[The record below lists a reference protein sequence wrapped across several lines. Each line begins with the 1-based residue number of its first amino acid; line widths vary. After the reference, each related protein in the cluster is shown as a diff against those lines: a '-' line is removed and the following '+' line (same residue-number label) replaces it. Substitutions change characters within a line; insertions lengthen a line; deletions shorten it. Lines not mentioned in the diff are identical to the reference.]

1 MIKVSIIVP
10 VYNGEKVLPHCIE
23 SIINQDYKDIEII
36 LIDDGSKDD
45 SFRIISDY
53 AKKDDRIVPVHKQNS
68 GVSSTRNMALD
79 MATGDYIQFI
89 DVDDWL
95 PFDSTKMMVRAIE
108 EEKTD
113 LVVAD
118 FYRVVDGKS
127 TKKGSIRKGGIMTLG
142 EYADRMLLTPADF
155 YFGVLW
161 NKLFKKQIIDEF
173 RIRMDE
179 NISMSEDAIFNLQ
192 YLEHVRLISILKS
205 PVYYYVKSE
214 GSLVAQNLNIPSIVK
229 MKRNVIRYYE
239 DFYRKILSEDD
250 YEARKPI
257 IYGYLVS
264 VSTDGFALPLI
275 DEEKKVGE
283 NSTDHY
289 LMDNKETE
297 VKFIRLSN
305 FVLNRLLNSLAQA
318 NSLDLNEIK
327 ILYLLYL
334 HKDKLASENIAEAC
348 DMNQATCTFNLAKLA
363 ALSFV
368 RISEVN
374 LFDDKKVYYEY
385 VHSALDQQ
393 FEKIDEDYKSLCYD
407 GLSKEDIENFEK
419 VRKKIMD
426 NIIKT
431 IAAD

>member
-1 MIKVSIIVP
+1 MSKVSIIVP
-10 VYNGEKVLPHCIE
+10 VYNGEKVLPHCVD
-23 SIINQDYKDIEII
+23 SILNQDYKDIEVI

-45 SFRIISDY
+45 SFKIISEY
-53 AKKDDRIVPVHKQNS
+53 AKKDGRIVPVHKENS

-108 EEKTD
+108 EEKSD

-161 NKLFKKQIIDEF
+161 NKLYKNQIIDEYG
-173 RIRMDE
+173 IRMDE

-192 YLEHVRLISILKS
+192 YLEHARLISILKS

-250 YEARKPI
+250 FEARKPI

-264 VSTDGFALPLI
+264 VSTDSFALPLI
-275 DEEKKVGE
+275 DDEKKVGE
-283 NSTDHY
+283 GSPDYY
-289 LMDNKETE
+289 LRDDKETE
-297 VKFIRLSN
+297 VRFIKLSN

-318 NSLDLNEIK
+318 NSLDMNEIT

-334 HKDKLASENIAEAC
+334 HKEKLATEEIAEAC
-348 DMNQATCTFNLAKLA
+348 EMNQANCTINLAKLV
-363 ALSFV
+363 ALSFIK
-368 RISEVN
+368 ISEVN
-374 LFDDKKVYYEY
+374 LFEDKKVYYEY
-385 VHSALDQQ
+385 VPSALDQQ
-393 FEKIDEDYKSLCYD
+393 FEKIEEDYRSLCYD
-407 GLSKEDIENFEK
+407 GLSEEDIKNFEK
-419 VRKKIMD
+419 VRKVIMD
-426 NIIKT
+426 NIKKT
-431 IAAD
+431 IASD

>member
-1 MIKVSIIVP
+1 MSKVSIIVP
-10 VYNGEKVLPHCIE
+10 VYNGEKVLPHCVE
-23 SIINQDYKDIEII
+23 SIMNQDYKDIEII

-53 AKKDDRIVPVHKQNS
+53 AKKDERIVPVHKENG
-68 GVSSTRNMALD
+68 GVSSTRNLALD

-95 PFDSTKMMVRAIE
+95 PFDSTKLMVRAIE

-161 NKLFKKQIIDEF
+161 NKLYKKQIIDEF
-173 RIRMDE
+173 NIRMDE

-192 YLEHVRLISILKS
+192 YLLHASLISILKS

-214 GSLVAQNLNIPSIVK
+214 GSLVSQNINIPGIVK
-229 MKRNVIRYYE
+229 MKKNVITYFE
-239 DFYRKILSEDD
+239 DFYRKILSPEDF
-250 YEARKPI
+250 EARKPI

-264 VSTDGFALPLI
+264 ISTDGFAVPLI

-283 NSTDHY
+283 ESASY
-289 LMDNKETE
+289 FLKDNEKTE
-297 VKFIRLSN
+297 IQFIRLSSIV
-305 FVLNRLLNSLAQA
+305 FDRLLSSLAQA
-318 NSLDLNEIK
+318 NSLDLDEIK
-327 ILYLLYL
+327 ILYFLYL
-334 HKDKLASENIAEAC
+334 NKVKTASEDVAEAC
-348 DMNQATCTFNLAKLA
+348 EMNQAACALHLAKLT
-363 ALSFV
+363 ALSFIK
-368 RISEVN
+368 ISEVN
-374 LFDDKKVYYEY
+374 LFEDKKVFYEY
-385 VHSALDQQ
+385 IPSLLDQQ
-393 FEKIDEDYKSLCYD
+393 FEKVEEDYRSLCYN
-407 GLSKEDIENFEK
+407 GLSEEDISSFERI
-419 VRKKIMD
+419 RKEILN
-426 NIIKT
+426 NIRKT
-431 IAAD
+431 IATD

>member
-1 MIKVSIIVP
+1 MSKVSIIVP
-10 VYNGEKVLPHCIE
+10 VYNGEKVLPHCVE

-45 SFRIISDY
+45 SFKIINEY
-53 AKKDDRIVPVHKQNS
+53 AAKDDRIIPVHKENS

-79 MATGDYIQFI
+79 MATGDYIRFI

-95 PFDSTKMMVRAIE
+95 PFDSTKMMVRTIE
-108 EEKTD
+108 EEKSD

-118 FYRVVDGKS
+118 FYRVVEGKS
-127 TKKGSIRKGGIMTLG
+127 TKKGSIRKGGIMTIG

-161 NKLFKKQIIDEF
+161 NKLYKKQIIDEF
-173 RIRMDE
+173 RIRMDD

-214 GSLVAQNLNIPSIVK
+214 GSLVAKNLNIPGIVK
-229 MKRNVIRYYE
+229 MKKNVIRYYE
-239 DFYRKILSEDD
+239 DFYRKILSADD

-257 IYGYLVS
+257 IYGFLVS
-264 VSTDGFALPLI
+264 ASTDGFALPLI

-283 NSTDHY
+283 NRPATY
-289 LMDNKETE
+289 LIDNKETE
-297 VKFIRLSN
+297 IRFTKLSN
-305 FVLNRLLNSLAQA
+305 FVYDRLLNSLAQA

-327 ILYLLYL
+327 ILYTLYL
-334 HKDKLASENIAEAC
+334 CKDKLALENIAESC
-348 DMNQATCTFNLAKLA
+348 EMNQATCTFNLAKLA
-363 ALSFV
+363 ALSLIK
-368 RISEVN
+368 ISEVN
-374 LFDDKKVYYEY
+374 LFEDKKVYYEY
-385 VHSALDQQ
+385 VSSPLDQQ
-393 FEKIDEDYKSLCYD
+393 FEKIEDDYRSLCYD
-407 GLSKEDIENFEK
+407 GLSEEEIKTYEK
-419 VRKKIMD
+419 VRKAIMN

-431 IAAD
+431 IATD

>member
-1 MIKVSIIVP
+1 MSKVSIIVP
-10 VYNGEKVLPHCIE
+10 VYNGEKVLPHCVE
-23 SIINQDYKDIEII
+23 SILNQDYKDIEII

-45 SFRIISDY
+45 SFKIISEY
-53 AKKDDRIVPVHKQNS
+53 AKKDDRIVPVHKENS

-108 EEKTD
+108 EEKSD

-161 NKLFKKQIIDEF
+161 NKLYKKQIIDEYS
-173 RIRMDE
+173 IRMDE

-192 YLEHVRLISILKS
+192 YLEHTHLISILKS

-229 MKRNVIRYYE
+229 MKKNVIKYYE

-250 YEARKPI
+250 FEARKPI

-275 DEEKKVGE
+275 DDEKKVGE
-283 NSTDHY
+283 GNPDYY
-289 LMDNKETE
+289 LGDDKETE
-297 VKFIRLSN
+297 ARFIKLSN

-318 NSLDLNEIK
+318 NSLDINEIK

-334 HKDKLASENIAEAC
+334 HKEKLATEEIAEAC
-348 DMNQATCTFNLAKLA
+348 EMNQANCAISLAKLV
-363 ALSFV
+363 ALSFIK
-368 RISEVN
+368 ISEVN
-374 LFDDKKVYYEY
+374 IFEDKKVYYEY
-385 VHSALDQQ
+385 VSSPLDQQ
-393 FEKIDEDYKSLCYD
+393 FEKIEEDYRSLCYD
-407 GLSKEDIENFEK
+407 GLSEEEIKNFEK
-419 VRKKIMD
+419 VRKAIMD
-426 NIIKT
+426 NIKKT
-431 IAAD
+431 IASD

>member
-1 MIKVSIIVP
+1 MSKVSIIVP
-10 VYNGEKVLPHCIE
+10 VYNGKKVLPHCVE
-23 SIINQDYKDIEII
+23 SILNQDYKDIEII

-45 SFRIISDY
+45 SFKIISEY
-53 AKKDDRIVPVHKQNS
+53 AKKDYRIVPVHKENS

-108 EEKTD
+108 EEKSD

-161 NKLFKKQIIDEF
+161 NKLYKKQIIDEYS
-173 RIRMDE
+173 IRMDE

-192 YLEHVRLISILKS
+192 YLEHTRLISILKS

-229 MKRNVIRYYE
+229 MKKNVIKYYE
-239 DFYRKILSEDD
+239 GFYRKILSEDD
-250 YEARKPI
+250 FEARKPI

-275 DEEKKVGE
+275 DDEKKVGE
-283 NSTDHY
+283 GNPDYY
-289 LMDNKETE
+289 LRDDKETE
-297 VKFIRLSN
+297 VRFIKLSN

-318 NSLDLNEIK
+318 NSLDMNEIT

-334 HKDKLASENIAEAC
+334 HKEKLATEEIAEAC
-348 DMNQATCTFNLAKLA
+348 ETNQANCAISLAKLV
-363 ALSFV
+363 ALSFIK
-368 RISEVN
+368 ISEVN
-374 LFDDKKVYYEY
+374 IFEDKKVYYEY
-385 VHSALDQQ
+385 VSSPLDQQ
-393 FEKIDEDYKSLCYD
+393 FEKIEEDYRSLCYD
-407 GLSKEDIENFEK
+407 GLSEEEIKNFEK
-419 VRKKIMD
+419 VRKAIMD
-426 NIIKT
+426 NIKKT
-431 IAAD
+431 IASD